1 MSEIIKPM
9 NRENDEDDFV
19 LGYMCLVDFECE
31 IGAADDGNRVYPS
44 ERSLR
49 ERLDCVEH
57 CGIVEVKVSFV
68 RIVHP
73 GKEYDFGAHPD
84 TLTDE
89 AKARRSAE
97 VENHPLTPQIDRMVK
112 TMKREA

>member
-1 MSEIIKPM
+1 MTPDTDTTPSSQETKILGEESEIIRPM

-31 IGAADDGNRVYPS
+31 IGAADDGSRVYPS

-49 ERLDCVEH
+49 AHMGCVDH

-68 RIVHP
+68 RVVQPPKH
-73 GKEYDFGAHPD
+73 DFG
-84 TLTDE
+84 E
-89 AKARRSAE
+89 E
-97 VENHPLTPQIDRMVK
+97 V
-112 TMKREA
+112 